1 MPEIQLIPIEHEGHT
16 LLEVKVKAG
25 TLTPYYYYQDGTRTA
40 YVRVGNESVECNSQ
54 QLLSLVLKGTHMT
67 WDSLP
72 TQVDASKHSFII
84 LANTFREQ
92 THQEWNDKYLESFGL
107 VTPDGKLTNAGLLF
121 VDNCTVF
128 QSRIFCTRWTGLYKD
143 DAISSVE
150 HRANLVLLLK
160 YGMDFIKNY
169 TMSGWVKMP
178 NYRLNLPDYSDRAIF
193 EGLVNHLIHRDYT
206 VMGGEVHI
214 DIYDDR
220 VELVSPGAMLD
231 GTRIQDR
238 DIYKVP
244 SMRRNPVIAD
254 VFTQLDYMEKR
265 GSGLRKMRELTE
277 KLPNFLQGKEPQY
290 QTEATSFYTTFY
302 NLNWDE
308 NGRIPVEE
316 VANRVNSTLEK
327 YPVNEENSVEKFGVN
342 ADKFRDTSETQKKV
356 SKTAQK
362 IIDLVIS
369 DPSITAD
376 NMANK
381 IGVTKRAIEK
391 ISRALGVWEF
401 WFTKVQTR
409 LVIGALLLNHKQN
422 NKPMETSFIPLFAII
437 AVLIIAFL
445 LASLP
450 QVNHKT
456 RYRVLYAIA
465 IIMLLAVIP
474 ISEYMA
480 GGIQN
485 SSNNYLLVLIF
496 DIAVGYFCMYI
507 AALLKFNVLKRKNQA
522 LENALAEKQQENVAI
537 LLEHQNEKQQALQ
550 QGELEWLT
558 EKIKVFTEEEQEAI
572 LASALSFAE
581 HDLIVVPSINIQPKE
596 TCSQQELMYFV
607 CSAFYNMDKSRSE
620 IVSFLFQVFPLYFP
634 AGESALAK
642 KMPGL
647 EKVRERRE
655 KEQQH

>member
-1 MPEIQLIPIEHEGHT
+1 MQIHNNTLIAECSAYDFKEMLERKKMKSWLKSVSAFANTNGGSLFYGVNDDGEIVGLSDPQGDADAISEAIKARLDPVPEVQLIPLEHEGKH
-16 LLEVKVKAG
+16 LLEVRVKAG

-72 TQVDASKHSFII
+72 SQTEASKQSFVI
-84 LANTFREQ
+84 LANTFQEQ
-92 THQEWNDKYLESFGL
+92 TRQEWNDKYLESFGL
-107 VTPDGKLTNAGLLF
+107 VTPEGKLTHAGLLF

-128 QSRIFCTRWTGLYKD
+128 QSRIFCTRWTGLQKD

-231 GTRIQDR
+231 GTQIQDR
-238 DIYKVP
+238 DIYHVP
-244 SMRRNPVIAD
+244 SLRRNPVIAD

-277 KLPNFLQGKEPQY
+277 KLPNFLPGKEPQY
-290 QTEATSFYTTFY
+290 HTEAISFYTTFY
-302 NLNWDE
+302 NLNWGE

-316 VANRVNSTLEK
+316 VAERVNRTGQKFGDSSES
-327 YPVNEENSVEKFGVN
+327 SVEKFGVN
-342 ADKFRDTSETQKKV
+342 ANEFGVNEKKFGVSSKCSVKKFGVNANEFGDTLGTPKKV
-356 SKTAQK
+356 SKTAEK

-376 NMANK
+376 NMAFK

-391 ISRALGVWEF
+391 NI
-401 WFTKVQTR
+401 K
-409 LVIGALLLNHKQN
+409 
-422 NKPMETSFIPLFAII
+422 
-437 AVLIIAFL
+437 
-445 LASLP
+445 SL
-450 QVNHKT
+450 
-456 RYRVLYAIA
+456 RD
-465 IIMLLAVIP
+465 M
-474 ISEYMA
+474 
-480 GGIQN
+480 G
-485 SSNNYLLVLIF
+485 LLVHEGS
-496 DIAVGYFCMYI
+496 DKTGYWRI
-507 AALLKFNVLKRKNQA
+507 IINP
-522 LENALAEKQQENVAI
+522 
-537 LLEHQNEKQQALQ
+537 
-550 QGELEWLT
+550 LT
-558 EKIKVFTEEEQEAI
+558 EQ
-572 LASALSFAE
+572 
-581 HDLIVVPSINIQPKE
+581 
-596 TCSQQELMYFV
+596 
-607 CSAFYNMDKSRSE
+607 
-620 IVSFLFQVFPLYFP
+620 
-634 AGESALAK
+634 
-642 KMPGL
+642 
-647 EKVRERRE
+647 
-655 KEQQH
+655 

>member
-1 MPEIQLIPIEHEGHT
+1 MSILTESPLLSLPLYMILGELYPNNYKETMQIQNNTLIAECSAYDFKEMLERKKVKSWLKSVSAFANTDGGSLFYGVNDDGVIVGLENPQSDADFISETIKARLDPVPEIQLIPIEHEGHS

-231 GTRIQDR
+231 GTQIQDR

-302 NLNWDE
+302 NLNWGE

-327 YPVNEENSVEKFGVN
+327 YPVSEECSVEKFGVN
-342 ADKFRDTSETQKKV
+342 TNRFGVNEKGSVKKFGVNTNRFGDTSKTPKKV

-391 ISRALGVWEF
+391 NIKSLRD
-401 WFTKVQTR
+401 
-409 LVIGALLLNHKQN
+409 
-422 NKPMETSFIPLFAII
+422 ME
-437 AVLIIAFL
+437 
-445 LASLP
+445 
-450 QVNHKT
+450 
-456 RYRVLYAIA
+456 
-465 IIMLLAVIP
+465 
-474 ISEYMA
+474 
-480 GGIQN
+480 
-485 SSNNYLLVLIF
+485 
-496 DIAVGYFCMYI
+496 
-507 AALLKFNVLKRKNQA
+507 
-522 LENALAEKQQENVAI
+522 
-537 LLEHQNEKQQALQ
+537 
-550 QGELEWLT
+550 
-558 EKIKVFTEEEQEAI
+558 I
-572 LASALSFAE
+572 LAHEGSDKAGYWR
-581 HDLIVVPSINIQPKE
+581 IIINPQTE
-596 TCSQQELMYFV
+596 
-607 CSAFYNMDKSRSE
+607 
-620 IVSFLFQVFPLYFP
+620 
-634 AGESALAK
+634 
-642 KMPGL
+642 
-647 EKVRERRE
+647 
-655 KEQQH
+655 

>member
-1 MPEIQLIPIEHEGHT
+1 MQIQNNTLIAECSAYDFKEM
-16 LLEVKVKAG
+16 LERKKVKSWLKSVSAFANTEG
-25 TLTPYYYYQDGTRTA
+25 GSLFYGVNDDG
-40 YVRVGNESVECNSQ
+40 VIVGLENPQSDADFISEMMKARLDPVQ

-72 TQVDASKHSFII
+72 TQVDAGKHSFII

-206 VMGGEVHI
+206 IMGGEVHI

-231 GTRIQDR
+231 GTQIQDR

-302 NLNWDE
+302 NLNWNE
-308 NGRIPVEE
+308 SGRIPVEE

-327 YPVNEENSVEKFGVN
+327 YPVNEESSVEKFGVNTKEFGVNEESSVEKFGVN
-342 ADKFRDTSETQKKV
+342 ADKFGDTSETQKKV

-391 ISRALGVWEF
+391 NIKSLRGMGI
-401 WFTKVQTR
+401 
-409 LVIGALLLNHKQN
+409 LVHEGSDKAGYWRIIV
-422 NKPMETSFIPLFAII
+422 KP
-437 AVLIIAFL
+437 
-445 LASLP
+445 
-450 QVNHKT
+450 
-456 RYRVLYAIA
+456 
-465 IIMLLAVIP
+465 
-474 ISEYMA
+474 
-480 GGIQN
+480 
-485 SSNNYLLVLIF
+485 
-496 DIAVGYFCMYI
+496 
-507 AALLKFNVLKRKNQA
+507 
-522 LENALAEKQQENVAI
+522 
-537 LLEHQNEKQQALQ
+537 
-550 QGELEWLT
+550 
-558 EKIKVFTEEEQEAI
+558 
-572 LASALSFAE
+572 
-581 HDLIVVPSINIQPKE
+581 
-596 TCSQQELMYFV
+596 
-607 CSAFYNMDKSRSE
+607 
-620 IVSFLFQVFPLYFP
+620 
-634 AGESALAK
+634 
-642 KMPGL
+642 
-647 EKVRERRE
+647 
-655 KEQQH
+655 

>member
-1 MPEIQLIPIEHEGHT
+1 M
-16 LLEVKVKAG
+16 
-25 TLTPYYYYQDGTRTA
+25 
-40 YVRVGNESVECNSQ
+40 
-54 QLLSLVLKGTHMT
+54 
-67 WDSLP
+67 
-72 TQVDASKHSFII
+72 DASKHSFII

-231 GTRIQDR
+231 GTQIQDR

-254 VFTQLDYMEKR
+254 MFTQLDYMEKR

-302 NLNWDE
+302 NLNWGD
-308 NGRIPVEE
+308 NGRMPVEE

-327 YPVNEENSVEKFGVN
+327 YPVNKESSVEKFGVN

-391 ISRALGVWEF
+391 NIKSLRGMGI
-401 WFTKVQTR
+401 
-409 LVIGALLLNHKQN
+409 LVHEGSDKAGYWRIIV
-422 NKPMETSFIPLFAII
+422 KP
-437 AVLIIAFL
+437 
-445 LASLP
+445 
-450 QVNHKT
+450 
-456 RYRVLYAIA
+456 
-465 IIMLLAVIP
+465 
-474 ISEYMA
+474 
-480 GGIQN
+480 
-485 SSNNYLLVLIF
+485 
-496 DIAVGYFCMYI
+496 
-507 AALLKFNVLKRKNQA
+507 
-522 LENALAEKQQENVAI
+522 
-537 LLEHQNEKQQALQ
+537 
-550 QGELEWLT
+550 
-558 EKIKVFTEEEQEAI
+558 
-572 LASALSFAE
+572 
-581 HDLIVVPSINIQPKE
+581 
-596 TCSQQELMYFV
+596 
-607 CSAFYNMDKSRSE
+607 
-620 IVSFLFQVFPLYFP
+620 
-634 AGESALAK
+634 
-642 KMPGL
+642 
-647 EKVRERRE
+647 
-655 KEQQH
+655 

>member
-1 MPEIQLIPIEHEGHT
+1 MQIHNNTLIAECSAYDFKEMLERKKVKSWLKSVSAFANTDGGSLFYGVNDDGVIVGLENPQADADFISEMIKARLDPVPEVQLIPIEHEGHT

-40 YVRVGNESVECNSQ
+40 YVR
-54 QLLSLVLKGTHMT
+54 
-67 WDSLP
+67 
-72 TQVDASKHSFII
+72 
-84 LANTFREQ
+84 
-92 THQEWNDKYLESFGL
+92 ESFGL

-231 GTRIQDR
+231 GTQIQDR

-254 VFTQLDYMEKR
+254 MFTQLDYMEKR
-265 GSGLRKMRELTE
+265 GSGLRKMRELTK

-302 NLNWDE
+302 NLNWGD
-308 NGRIPVEE
+308 NGRMPVEE

-327 YPVNEENSVEKFGVN
+327 YPVNKESSVEKFGVN
-342 ADKFRDTSETQKKV
+342 TKEFGVNEESSVEKF
-356 SKTAQK
+356 
-362 IIDLVIS
+362 
-369 DPSITAD
+369 
-376 NMANK
+376 
-381 IGVTKRAIEK
+381 G
-391 ISRALGVWEF
+391 
-401 WFTKVQTR
+401 
-409 LVIGALLLNHKQN
+409 N

-450 QVNHKT
+450 QET
-456 RYRVLYAIA
+456 I
-465 IIMLLAVIP
+465 
-474 ISEYMA
+474 
-480 GGIQN
+480 
-485 SSNNYLLVLIF
+485 
-496 DIAVGYFCMYI
+496 
-507 AALLKFNVLKRKNQA
+507 KRD
-522 LENALAEKQQENVAI
+522 
-537 LLEHQNEKQQALQ
+537 
-550 QGELEWLT
+550 T
-558 EKIKVFTEEEQEAI
+558 ECFMQ
-572 LASALSFAE
+572 
-581 HDLIVVPSINIQPKE
+581 
-596 TCSQQELMYFV
+596 
-607 CSAFYNMDKSRSE
+607 
-620 IVSFLFQVFPLYFP
+620 
-634 AGESALAK
+634 
-642 KMPGL
+642 
-647 EKVRERRE
+647 
-655 KEQQH
+655 

>member
-1 MPEIQLIPIEHEGHT
+1 MSILTESPLLSLPLYMILGELYPNNYKETMQIQNNTLIAECSAYDFKEMLERKKVKSWLKSVSAFANTDGGSLFYGVNDDGVIVGLENPQSDADFISETIKARLDPVPEIQLIPIEHEGHS

-206 VMGGEVHI
+206 IMGGEVHI

-231 GTRIQDR
+231 GTQIQDR

-302 NLNWDE
+302 NLNWNE
-308 NGRIPVEE
+308 SGRIPVEE

-327 YPVNEENSVEKFGVN
+327 YPVNEESSVEKFGVNTKEFGVNEESSVEKFGVN
-342 ADKFRDTSETQKKV
+342 ADKFGDTSETQKKV

-391 ISRALGVWEF
+391 NIKSLRGMGI
-401 WFTKVQTR
+401 
-409 LVIGALLLNHKQN
+409 LVHEGSDKAGYWRIIV
-422 NKPMETSFIPLFAII
+422 KP
-437 AVLIIAFL
+437 
-445 LASLP
+445 
-450 QVNHKT
+450 
-456 RYRVLYAIA
+456 
-465 IIMLLAVIP
+465 
-474 ISEYMA
+474 
-480 GGIQN
+480 
-485 SSNNYLLVLIF
+485 
-496 DIAVGYFCMYI
+496 
-507 AALLKFNVLKRKNQA
+507 
-522 LENALAEKQQENVAI
+522 
-537 LLEHQNEKQQALQ
+537 
-550 QGELEWLT
+550 
-558 EKIKVFTEEEQEAI
+558 
-572 LASALSFAE
+572 
-581 HDLIVVPSINIQPKE
+581 
-596 TCSQQELMYFV
+596 
-607 CSAFYNMDKSRSE
+607 
-620 IVSFLFQVFPLYFP
+620 
-634 AGESALAK
+634 
-642 KMPGL
+642 
-647 EKVRERRE
+647 
-655 KEQQH
+655 